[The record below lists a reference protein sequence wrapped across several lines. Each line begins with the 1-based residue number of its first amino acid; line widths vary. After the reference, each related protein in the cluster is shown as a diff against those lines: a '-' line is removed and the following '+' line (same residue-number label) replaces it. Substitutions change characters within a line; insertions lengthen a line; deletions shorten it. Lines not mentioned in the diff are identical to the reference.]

1 MTPTDPYDD
10 HWHQLVTAALL
21 GTDRRDPPAPPPG
34 PLADLVADTVRETP
48 SQRMLADVAAS
59 AAVRRGAF
67 VAGPPATRLVAA
79 PVIDRPSCPV
89 EAVAT
94 WRYLAAEW
102 PVLEDEWVLAAFE
115 HRWQL
120 PPDVVVALLGT
131 HRDDPV
137 RRARVALAAGPL
149 AGWLTEHVPGLAA
162 GGPAGRRGAVDAEQV
177 TTLPHLPIP
186 PELAELTRVDA
197 HTFCRR
203 LLAEVDAGRMG
214 RAERAVLVNLLA
226 RCRPEVL
233 EPAAVALAEVDAGS
247 PSAAEAW
254 ALADLATTRRRMLD
268 ELARPAGTPSR

>member
-1 MTPTDPYDD
+1 MTPADPYDE

-48 SQRMLADVAAS
+48 SQRMLADVAAAAALRRAAFVPR
-59 AAVRRGAF
+59 AAVA
-67 VAGPPATRLVAA
+67 RLVAA
-79 PVIDRPSCPV
+79 PPSNRPQCSRA
-89 EAVAT
+89 AVAT

-102 PVLEDEWVLAAFE
+102 PVLEDEWVLTAFE
-115 HRWQL
+115 HGWQL
-120 PPDVVVALLGT
+120 PPDVIAALLSK
-131 HRDDPV
+131 HRSDPV
-137 RRARVALAAGPL
+137 RRTRVALAAGPL
-149 AGWLTEHVPGLAA
+149 AGWLTEHVPELAA
-162 GGPAGRRGAVDAEQV
+162 RGPGGRRGAVDAEQV
-177 TTLPHLPIP
+177 TALPPLPIP
-186 PELAELTRVDA
+186 PELAELAHADA

-203 LLAEVDAGRMG
+203 LLADVAAGRMG
-214 RAERAVLVNLLA
+214 RAERAVLANLLA

-233 EPAAVALAEVDAGS
+233 APAADALAEVDPGS